1 MEKNDTAVLAWLN
14 AHMAKF
20 VADATA
26 EESTVVAHTLVYSE
40 EFEEFVYLNFKNTSL
55 VISLAREHADTEILR
70 HYGET
75 SIKEYFSYVSDVNMP
90 GYDLPL
96 RMTRVSF
103 LAAPDAADRVMPAA
117 IKTLLCTE
125 ALVRDSVQHK
135 LVPGTGNNGI
145 LYFAWRNVAKRMF
158 LFKLAQMFKRHSV
171 TISNLHFTYVD
182 PLSVKCVL
190 LGAIGLVGDI
200 VTDDTKLKAFMREF
214 EILKG
219 LKVDI
224 LTELVLSGTF
234 TGSHANLLRAFAG
247 FIEQILS
254 DVNAAVYTEE
264 MCLEA
269 FAFHPELTLKLLS
282 VFAAKFHPAT
292 ANLEEYARLKA
303 ELEKALSELDTGRK
317 KHDDRRRNIFLQAL
331 NITEHCLRTNAYNY
345 HKLAIGFRLNPEYMN
360 NVPGFERKSKYPEL
374 PFSVFYIKGWNFTSF
389 QVRFRDLAR
398 GGMRTVVA
406 RDQEH
411 ARFERSNM
419 FTECYNLAYTQ
430 QKKNKDIPE
439 GGSKAIV
446 FVAPNEELSFETE
459 IVRRELEAS
468 GTPADKIKPMLDE
481 WVKAQTLEYMYYNQ
495 RCFLNTFL
503 CLFIWD
509 FAKNALKY
517 GEYIVDYLKVPEYI
531 YLGPDENMHDSMIH
545 WLAGESI
552 RLGYYSGGAFI
563 SGKDDVGIN
572 HKEYGVTSWGMYQY
586 LIHTLRY
593 LGLEGKPFTCKITG
607 GPDGDV
613 AGNMI
618 RLLAQHLPTFA
629 KLLVV
634 TDASG
639 TMYDPE
645 GMNLPALVEMFHKV
659 KPIAE
664 YPRELLHEGGFLLC
678 LWQTRQRSSFQKETL
693 LVKKEGGKVVEEWIT
708 GNQAQQIFRLNAHQK
723 YADVFIPSGGRPRAL
738 NMLNMKDFFDE
749 HDKPTTKAIVE
760 GANLYIP
767 QDAREF
773 LEDKGVLIYKDSSAN
788 KCGVVSSSYE
798 ILAGLSL
805 KDAEFVAI
813 KPALVQNV
821 LARLAKIAN
830 DEAAAM
836 MAYWLKNN
844 KTVKMTHISELVS
857 QRINKFTDDVAAY
870 LKPLN
875 LEAPENRK
883 ILQVFIDYV
892 PDCIKNGHLEQCLA
906 RVPDMHKKAIISTAL
921 ACKLVYGKGIDWEP
935 SVVDIL
941 PLIL

>member
-1 MEKNDTAVLAWLN
+1 MEKTDTALLAWLKT
-14 AHMAKF
+14 HMPKF
-20 VADATA
+20 VAQATA

-75 SIKEYFSYVSDVNMP
+75 SIKEYFSFVSDSPMP
-90 GYDLPL
+90 GYSLPL
-96 RMTRVSF
+96 RITRVSF
-103 LAAPDAADRVMPAA
+103 IAAADAAERVMPAA
-117 IKTLLCTE
+117 IKATLFAE
-125 ALVRDSVQHK
+125 AVLRDAVQYK
-135 LVPGTGNNGI
+135 LVPASGNNGT
-145 LYFAWRNVAKRMF
+145 LYFAWKNVAKRMF
-158 LFKLAQMFKRHSV
+158 LYKLAQMCKRHSV
-171 TISNLHFTYVD
+171 TIANLHFAYVD
-182 PLSVKCVL
+182 PLSVKCILV
-190 LGAIGLVGDI
+190 GAIELVGEI
-200 VTDDTKLKAFMREF
+200 VTDEAKLNGFMREF
-214 EILKG
+214 EMLKG

-224 LTELVLSGTF
+224 LTDLVLSGTF

-247 FIEQILS
+247 IIEQVLS
-254 DVNAAVYTEE
+254 DVNAALYTED

-269 FAFHPELTLKLLS
+269 FAFHPELTLKLLA

-303 ELEKALSELDTGRK
+303 ELEKALAELDTGRK
-317 KHDDRRRNIFLQAL
+317 KHDDRRRNVFLQAL
-331 NITEHCLRTNAYNY
+331 NVTDNCYRTNAYNY
-345 HKLAIGFRLNPEYMN
+345 HKLAIGFRLNPQYMN
-360 NVPGFERKSKYPEL
+360 NVPGFDRASKYPEL
-374 PFSVFYIKGWNFTSF
+374 PFSVYYVKGWNFTSF

-411 ARFERSNM
+411 ARFERANM

-446 FVAPNEELSFETE
+446 FVSPNEELTFETE
-459 IVRRELEAS
+459 IIRRELEAAA
-468 GTPADKIKPMLDE
+468 TPADKIKPMLDE

-509 FAKNALKY
+509 FAKNSLKY
-517 GEYIVDYLKVPEYI
+517 GEFIVDYLKLPEYI

-545 WLAGESI
+545 WLAAESI

-563 SGKDDVGIN
+563 SGKEDVGIN

-586 LIHTLRY
+586 LVHTLRY

-618 RLLAQHLPTFA
+618 RLLNQHLPTFA

-664 YPRELLHEGGFLLC
+664 YPRELLHEGGFILC

-693 LVKKEGGKVVEEWIT
+693 LIKKEGGKLIEDWIS

-723 YADVFIPSGGRPRAL
+723 KTDVFIPSGGRPRAL
-738 NMLNMKDFFDE
+738 NMLNMKDFFVD
-749 HDKPTTKAIVE
+749 DQPTAKAIVE

-805 KDAEFVAI
+805 KDDQFVAI
-813 KPALVQNV
+813 KPALVKNV
-821 LARLAKIAN
+821 LSRLAEIAN
-830 DEAAAM
+830 AEAGAM
-836 MAYWLKNN
+836 MAYWLKNG
-844 KTVKMTHISELVS
+844 KKIKMTHISELVS
-857 QRINKFTDDVAAY
+857 QRINKFTDDIATY
-870 LKPLN
+870 LKPLDLN
-875 LEAPENRK
+875 APEHAK
-883 ILQVFIDYV
+883 LLKVFIDYV
-892 PDCIKNGHLEQCLA
+892 PDCIKSGHLDQCLA